1 MATEGNLQAPTRHPL
16 DWKNP
21 AFYNEDSLNHEL
33 ERVFDICHGCR
44 RCVSLCGAF
53 PTLFD
58 LVKRCSGHAGTF
70 GVKKEF
76 HATAMK
82 IGKPVFK
89 AMAGGSTDVA
99 PDYISSGCQLAG
111 HHILQGMREAGLKQA
126 KMAHPLTLL
135 RLAYGI

>member
-1 MATEGNLQAPTRHPL
+1 MNWNGYSISVTAAAAASACAVRFQP
-16 DWKNP
+16 
-21 AFYNEDSLNHEL
+21 
-33 ERVFDICHGCR
+33 
-44 RCVSLCGAF
+44 
-53 PTLFD
+53 
-58 LVKRCSGHAGTF
+58 CSIWF

-99 PDYISSGCQLAG
+99 PDYISSDCQLAG
-111 HHILQGMREAGLKQA
+111 HHILQGMREAGLKQT

-135 RLAYGI
+135 RIAYGI